1 MTFIKDPCG
10 IVCIVVTYMAVLYA
24 DYVVTI
30 QILHNWMQTRFEA
43 FIYDIFQAMDTI
55 DNI

>member
-30 QILHNWMQTRFEA
+30 QILHNWMQTRYKEIFTY
-43 FIYDIFQAMDTI
+43 FIF
-55 DNI
+55 